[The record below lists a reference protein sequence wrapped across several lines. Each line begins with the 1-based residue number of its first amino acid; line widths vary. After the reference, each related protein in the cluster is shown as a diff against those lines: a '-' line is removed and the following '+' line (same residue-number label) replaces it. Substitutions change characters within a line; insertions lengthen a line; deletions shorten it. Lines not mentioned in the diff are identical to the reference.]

1 MTRDPDPP
9 AASKTFEAVISCWAS
24 WQSAV
29 DTCPSQAAQ
38 MTLMKPVTGRS
49 GEEHASH
56 VIVVVTVT
64 GTFDRWTPIPTFD
77 RTNVD

>member
-1 MTRDPDPP
+1 
-9 AASKTFEAVISCWAS
+9 
-24 WQSAV
+24 
-29 DTCPSQAAQ
+29 